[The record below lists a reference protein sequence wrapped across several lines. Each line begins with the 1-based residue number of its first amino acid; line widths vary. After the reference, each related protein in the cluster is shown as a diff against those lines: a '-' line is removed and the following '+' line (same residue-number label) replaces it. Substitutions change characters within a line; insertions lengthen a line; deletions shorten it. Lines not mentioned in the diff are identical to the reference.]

1 MFSLKTLIIR
11 EKFAARPTRIFR
23 TRLWDTLSATLPP
36 VTRHDAR
43 ILMLKKTAI
52 GFAIILPCL
61 MGGTSAYAYSSTSVT
76 EGNMLYPVKRGIET
90 VRVRFATTP
99 ADRAT
104 IHLQLYERRL
114 DEAERLLQTRALM
127 IQTLNSAAGEDD
139 EVSGLTEMAEID
151 ALMRER
157 FAQDLRRM
165 QSRYET
171 VRLRV
176 HVVEPSDASSLRD
189 PSFMMRKTQSHD

>member
-11 EKFAARPTRIFR
+11 ERFAARPTRVFR
-23 TRLWDTLSATLPP
+23 ARLWETLSATLPP

-43 ILMLKKTAI
+43 MLMFKKTAI

-61 MGGTSAYAYSSTSVT
+61 MGGTTAYAYSSSSVT
-76 EGNMLYPVKRGIET
+76 EGNVLYPVKRGIEI
-90 VRVRFATTP
+90 VRVHFAATP
-99 ADRAT
+99 ADLAA

-114 DEAERLLQTRALM
+114 DEAERLLQTRSLM
-127 IQTLNSAAGEDD
+127 IQTLNDAAGEDD
-139 EVSGLTEMAEID
+139 QITGFTEAAEVD
-151 ALMRER
+151 AMMRER

-176 HVVEPSDASSLRD
+176 HIDEPSEASSLRD

>member
-11 EKFAARPTRIFR
+11 EKFAARPTRVFR
-23 TRLWDTLSATLPP
+23 ARLWDTLSATLPP

-43 ILMLKKTAI
+43 MVMFKKTAI

-61 MGGTSAYAYSSTSVT
+61 MGGTSAYAYSSSSVT
-76 EGNMLYPVKRGIET
+76 EGNVLYPVKRGIET
-90 VRVRFATTP
+90 VRVHFAATP
-99 ADRAT
+99 EDRAT

-114 DEAERLLQTRALM
+114 DEAERLLETRGLM
-127 IQTLNSAAGEDD
+127 IQTLNDAADEDD
-139 EVSGLTEMAEID
+139 QVSGLTEAAEID
-151 ALMRER
+151 AMMREK
-157 FAQDLRRM
+157 FAQDLQRI

-176 HVVEPSDASSLRD
+176 HVVEPSEASSLRD
-189 PSFMMRKTQSHD
+189 PSFMIRKAQSHD